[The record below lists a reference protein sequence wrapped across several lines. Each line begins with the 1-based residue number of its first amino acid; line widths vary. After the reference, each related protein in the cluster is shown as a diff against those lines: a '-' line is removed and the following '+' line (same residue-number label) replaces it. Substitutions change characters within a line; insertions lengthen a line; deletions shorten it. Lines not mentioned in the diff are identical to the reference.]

1 MDIILHYAFSI
12 FFFIV
17 MPGYLIYLLRQ
28 SWSKIKNWTYYIH
41 FKDGVTVPDL
51 TGPAFAPHFTV
62 ENVSE
67 GGTIII
73 TSKINDVRLRQ
84 LIAKECQLAAGDFH
98 VTDHI
103 LRMPRF

>member
-1 MDIILHYAFSI
+1 MDLFLHYAFSI

-17 MPGYLIYLLRQ
+17 MPGYSIYLLRQ
-28 SWSKIKNWTYYIH
+28 RWKSIKSWTYYVH
-41 FKDGVTVPDL
+41 FKDGVAAPDL
-51 TGPAFAPHFTV
+51 TGPAFQEYFTLDHV
-62 ENVSE
+62 TED
-67 GGTIII
+67 GTVVII
-73 TSKINDVRLRQ
+73 SKINDVRLRQ